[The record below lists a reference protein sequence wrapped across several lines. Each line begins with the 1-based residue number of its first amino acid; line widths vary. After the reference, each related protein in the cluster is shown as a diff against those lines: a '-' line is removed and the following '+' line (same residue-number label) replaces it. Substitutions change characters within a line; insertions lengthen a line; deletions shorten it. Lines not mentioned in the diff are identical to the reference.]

1 MPKVR
6 YEHGPCGHY
15 PAPDCCSDAAA
26 YVPLHHVQSDKNLH
40 ASRPAQ
46 LAAAQVL
53 THSLSG
59 DWVGWSI
66 EVRNA
71 EGKKF
76 FSLPVGNA
84 APIAA

>member
-1 MPKVR
+1 MTRFFFDYRTKDR
-6 YEHGPCGHY
+6 SLYDYCG
-15 PAPDCCSDAAA
+15 DEFVSS
-26 YVPLHHVQSDKNLH
+26 QS
-40 ASRPAQ
+40 AMEFAQ
-46 LAAAQVL
+46 ATAQVL